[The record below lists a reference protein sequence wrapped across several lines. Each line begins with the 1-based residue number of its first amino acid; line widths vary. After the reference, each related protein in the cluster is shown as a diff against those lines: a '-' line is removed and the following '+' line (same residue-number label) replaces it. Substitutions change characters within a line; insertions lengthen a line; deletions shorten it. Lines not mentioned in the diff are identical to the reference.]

1 MAHAIWS
8 GTINFGLVT
17 IPVKL
22 YTAVREHELR
32 FNFLHEKDRGR
43 INNIRV
49 CSHCGKTIEWND
61 IVRGY
66 PVEKDHYVILS
77 DEDFK
82 RVDVEATQSVDICEF
97 VKLEEIDPV
106 YFDKPYY
113 LEPEKK
119 GRHAYALL
127 REALAKSGRVG
138 VARVVIRTR
147 EHLAALKA
155 NGRALVLELMHFPSE
170 IVEQSEYQFP
180 AGEKIPAPEMK
191 AASTL
196 IDSMTTRF
204 DPDDFADRYRD
215 ELLAMIR
222 ARAKGHGKSAKPGK
236 APAPTARG
244 NVIDIMDVLQRSIS
258 ETKKHRTGAHRSARR
273 RRSAA

>member
-32 FNFLHEKDRGR
+32 FNFLHDKDHGR
-43 INNIRV
+43 INNVRV
-49 CSHCGKTIEWND
+49 CSVCGKTIEWND
-61 IVRGY
+61 VVRGY
-66 PVEKDHYVILS
+66 PVEKDRYVILS
-77 DEDFK
+77 DDDFK

-97 VKLEEIDPV
+97 VRLEEIDPV

-119 GRHAYALL
+119 GRHAYVLL
-127 REALAKSGRVG
+127 REALAKSGLVG

-147 EHLAALKA
+147 EHLAALKS
-155 NGRALVLELMHFPSE
+155 NGRALVLELMHFPAE
-170 IVEQSEYQFP
+170 IVDQSDYQFP
-180 AGEKIPAPEMK
+180 ATEKIPAPEMK

-196 IDSMTTRF
+196 IASMTAHF
-204 DPDDFADRYRD
+204 KPDDFADRYRD
-215 ELLAMIR
+215 ELLAMIH
-222 ARAKGHGKSAKPGK
+222 ARAKGGGKRTKTGTAAVAKS
-236 APAPTARG
+236 RG
-244 NVIDIMDVLQRSIS
+244 NVIDLMDVLKRSIS
-258 ETKKHRTGAHRSARR
+258 ETKRHRAGAPRSARR